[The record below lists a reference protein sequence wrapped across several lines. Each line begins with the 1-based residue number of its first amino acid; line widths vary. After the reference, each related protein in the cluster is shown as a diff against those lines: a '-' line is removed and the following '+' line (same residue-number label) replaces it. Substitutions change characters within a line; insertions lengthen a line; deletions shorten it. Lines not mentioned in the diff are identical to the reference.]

1 MNFRAR
7 GHTGALPQPGPEYV
21 NGDVVNPRAPHSTSH
36 HIDTSRNQIHGVA
49 TATGSHRDPFDM
61 SMMHISNFQS
71 LFLVKTLN
79 TIDCKIFMLKMSNC
93 YPEQLSFSG
102 PFATSAPGG
111 GVLGLVTS
119 NVQST
124 METHSNLSNQQTMR
138 IGDQVQSI
146 SMSSIG
152 ADHSMKHQMLS
163 REEWFHGPIS
173 RKDAEQLLL
182 EVKY

>member
-1 MNFRAR
+1 M
-7 GHTGALPQPGPEYV
+7 TQPGPEYV

-36 HIDTSRNQIHGVA
+36 HIDTSRNQMHGA
-49 TATGSHRDPFDM
+49 AAATGSHRDPFDM
-61 SMMHISNFQS
+61 SMMHISNFS
-71 LFLVKTLN
+71 KSISYWIMCIKCLWLENTL
-79 TIDCKIFMLKMSNC
+79 ISSI
-93 YPEQLSFSG
+93 G

-119 NVQST
+119 NVQSA

>member
-1 MNFRAR
+1 MDMV
-7 GHTGALPQPGPEYV
+7 GKYLP
-21 NGDVVNPRAPHSTSH
+21 
-36 HIDTSRNQIHGVA
+36 I
-49 TATGSHRDPFDM
+49 
-61 SMMHISNFQS
+61 
-71 LFLVKTLN
+71 FL
-79 TIDCKIFMLKMSNC
+79 
-93 YPEQLSFSG
+93 G

-119 NVQST
+119 NAQSA

-173 RKDAEQLLL
+173 RKDAEQLLS
-182 EVKY
+182 EVKYVLLYIQFNKL